1 VATVVSR
8 DPARQQKARAQ
19 IPGVEVVENVERLW
33 TGGRRPDLAVIATPT
48 GSHGEVAR
56 AAISAGFAIVVDKPF
71 TATAREAEEIAAE
84 AKDKGT
90 FLTVFHNRRW
100 DGDYLTVRDLVRDGR
115 LGQVFR
121 FESRYERWRP
131 SPRAGSWRDELPEE
145 DGGGVLADLGSH
157 VIDQALQLFGRPTTV
172 YGEIDHRRPGSTGD
186 DDAFVALEHPGG
198 VRSHLWASQV
208 ASVPAHR
215 MRVLGSAGGYG
226 KYGMDVQEE
235 ALRDGGDVGDPA
247 WGQEP
252 EDRWGLLVT
261 ESGERRLPTVAGD
274 WPAFYRGVATALLE
288 GSAPPVQPSSAVEV
302 LEVIEAAKE
311 SAKTRT
317 VVNLPGKDHNY

>member
-1 VATVVSR
+1 MVSR
-8 DPARQQKARAQ
+8 NPARQEQARAQ
-19 IPGVEVVENVERLW
+19 IPGVDVVESVERLW
-33 TGGRRPDLAVIATPT
+33 TDGQRPDLAVVATPT

-56 AAISAGFAIVVDKPF
+56 AAIGAGVGIVVDKPF
-71 TATAREAEEIAAE
+71 AATAREAALIAAE
-84 AKDKGT
+84 AKERRI

-131 SPRAGSWRDELPEE
+131 SPRAGSWRDELSGE

-172 YGEIDHRRPGSTGD
+172 YAEIDHRRPGSTGD
-186 DDAFVALEHPGG
+186 DDAFVALEHSGG

-208 ASVPAHR
+208 ASIPAHR
-215 MRVLGSAGGYG
+215 IRLLGSAGGYG
-226 KYGMDVQEE
+226 KHGMDVQEE
-235 ALRDGGDVGDPA
+235 ALREGVDLRDPA
-247 WGQEP
+247 WGREP

-261 ESGERRLPTVAGD
+261 ESGERRVPTLAGD
-274 WPAFYRGVATALLE
+274 WPAFYRGVAAALLE

-311 SAKTRT
+311 SAKSRAA
-317 VVNLPGKDHNY
+317 VNLPAQAPNY